1 MSTPRPSAAAQ
12 DERAPGSAAASLAA
26 HGDPAAAPDDPA
38 AAPDDG
44 ASGCDVPDEAVQA
57 AVDEAVRRVDALV
70 AADPDLVHGDA
81 VEAVALE
88 CPVDVAVLLCQQ
100 TMRFVPDT
108 IRQRVFEAEHA
119 DAYARSGQAR
129 VEREAAEE
137 RARSRNEKA
146 AATRAAAR
154 QSEAAEASAA
164 LRSAT
169 CPSCF
174 QLRSASG
181 VCGCD

>member
-1 MSTPRPSAAAQ
+1 MEQTALTEQ
-12 DERAPGSAAASLAA
+12 DPEL
-26 HGDPAAAPDDPA
+26 
-38 AAPDDG
+38 
-44 ASGCDVPDEAVQA
+44 QA
-57 AVDEAVRRVDALV
+57 AVDDAVRRVDALV
-70 AADPDLVHGDA
+70 AADPDLVHGDV

-88 CPVDVAVLLCQQ
+88 CPVEVAVALCQQ
-100 TMRFVPDT
+100 TMQFVPDT
-108 IRQRVFEAEHA
+108 IRSRVFEAENA
-119 DAYARSGQAR
+119 DAFARSAQAR
-129 VEREAAEE
+129 ADREAADD
-137 RARSRNEKA
+137 RARQRSERA

-154 QSEAAEASAA
+154 EAEAVEASAA